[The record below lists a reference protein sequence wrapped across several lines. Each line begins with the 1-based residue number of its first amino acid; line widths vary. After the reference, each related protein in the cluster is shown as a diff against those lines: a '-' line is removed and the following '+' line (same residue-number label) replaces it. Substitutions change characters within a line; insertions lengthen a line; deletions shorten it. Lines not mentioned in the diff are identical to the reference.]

1 MPGDAGPSS
10 VMVRP
15 YDPDADRAALW
26 ALKAAFETALG
37 DTGGDAKAETYAAK
51 LSDAYRARWL
61 AWVDRCVAA
70 RADCVTVA
78 EAGPG
83 SGNAVGDGAGAG
95 GDENDVGDVA
105 GPGGDD
111 SADGGPTLVGYVF
124 VLPERLAFVWDAAVV
139 NELYLAR
146 AYRGTGVADD
156 LMTAAVDV
164 ARRQDLPLDR
174 LLLDVDPEN
183 ARAAAFYD
191 RHGFEPWG
199 EIVARPLGED

>member
-1 MPGDAGPSS
+1 MPGDASPSS
-10 VMVRP
+10 AGSVTVRP

-26 ALKAAFETALG
+26 GLKTAFETALG
-37 DTGGDAKAETYAAK
+37 DAGDDVKAETYAAK
-51 LSDAYRARWL
+51 LSDAYRTQWL

-78 EAGPG
+78 EASPG
-83 SGNAVGDGAGAG
+83 GDG
-95 GDENDVGDVA
+95 NDVGDVDA
-105 GPGGDD
+105 GPGGYD
-111 SADGGPTLVGYVF
+111 SADERPTLVGYVF

-139 NELYLAR
+139 NELYLAP

-156 LMTAAVDV
+156 LMTAAVGV

-199 EIVARPLGED
+199 EILARPLGED